1 MAIEGYGISVSGA
14 TFGAL
19 GSLKEGTMPGIATNG
34 RIDTT
39 IHNSPN
45 DMMTGQAST
54 LHMIPPVTVTV
65 FMLAAQWVL
74 IDDITKGIGLS
85 QDWTFTDTDGNIA
98 VIAGWIDNAEPQS
111 NAADGADAIEVSI
124 TFEFT
129 GAVAYTAA

>member
-1 MAIEGYGISVSGA
+1 MAIEGYGITISGA
-14 TFGAL
+14 TFGAI
-19 GSLKEGTMPGIATNG
+19 GAIKEGTMPGIATNG

-39 IHNSPN
+39 IHNSPS

-65 FMLAAQWVL
+65 FMLAAQWVK
-74 IDDITKGIGLS
+74 IDALGTGIGLT
-85 QDWTFTDTDGNIA
+85 QEWTFTDTDTNAA
-98 VIAGWIDNAEPQS
+98 VVSGWIDNAEPQS

-129 GAVAYTAA
+129 GAVVYTAA